1 MSPVVTPTAFSPAG
15 RLDTMLGK
23 YTMYRL
29 ILLVLA
35 ALAVYSLLLN
45 ALGWLTFGL
54 PQMLLHLALCLGLTY
69 ASNRGLA
76 ALFHVRPHSE
86 SSLIT
91 GLLLYF
97 LFWPSFV
104 PMDVA
109 GVALACVLASASKYA
124 LAWRGR
130 HVFNPAAAGAFVT
143 GLTGL
148 NVATWWAATPAML
161 WLLVPGVL
169 LVVYRTRKFLMATVF
184 LVVATS
190 IVTTEL
196 LQAGMTLGSSLWQAL
211 AQRPLLFFVGFML
224 TEPLTLPPRRWQQ
237 LALAAVV
244 GVVFAVPYN
253 FGFIANSPELAL
265 LVGNLLAFV
274 AGQRGGVKLTFAG
287 SRALT
292 PSTTEFAFEPSRP
305 VRFVPGQ
312 YMELDLPHAESDG
325 KGRRRVF
332 SLTSAP
338 GSGTVKFGV
347 RTSEPL
353 SAAKKALLG
362 LKPGDHVTA
371 TSVGGDFVLPRDPR
385 TPVLLIA
392 AGIGITPYLAHL
404 ASGAGRDRDVV
415 LLILARNSHEIAYA
429 SELEA
434 SGARII
440 ARIADGSAPPPFI
453 ADARAGVSSGIGV
466 SSGAGATTG
475 SDATAG
481 NGPRS
486 DGAMSDGAMS
496 DGAIGASAIAG
507 TPAADG
513 VNPGARLDGA
523 MLKALV
529 PDIANRTVYVSG
541 SPASV
546 ASLRRAAKQ
555 AGAHRVHVDS
565 FSGY

>member
-1 MSPVVTPTAFSPAG
+1 MSPVDTPTAVSPAS
-15 RLDTMLGK
+15 RLDTVLGK

-35 ALAVYSLLLN
+35 ALAVYSLLLD
-45 ALGWLTFGL
+45 ALGWLTFGI
-54 PQMLLHLALCLGLTY
+54 PQMLVHLALCLGLTY
-69 ASNRGLA
+69 ASNRALA
-76 ALFHVRPHSE
+76 GLFHVRPHSE

-130 HVFNPAAAGAFVT
+130 HIFNPAVTGAFVT

-161 WLLVPGVL
+161 WLLVPGIL
-169 LVVYRTRKFLMATVF
+169 LVLYRTRKFLMAAVF
-184 LVVATS
+184 LVAATAIITS
-190 IVTTEL
+190 EL
-196 LQAGMTLGSSLWQAL
+196 LRAEVTLGGALWQAL

-274 AGQRGGVKLTFAG
+274 VGQRGGLKLTFTG

-292 PSTTEFAFEPSRP
+292 PSTTEFAFKPSRP

-312 YMELDLPHAESDG
+312 YMELDLPHATSDG

-338 GSGTVKFGV
+338 GSETVTFGV

-353 SAAKKALLG
+353 SAAKKVLLA
-362 LKPGDHVTA
+362 LKPGDHVAA

-385 TPVLLIA
+385 APVLLIA

-415 LLILARNSHEIAYA
+415 LLLLARNAGEIAYA
-429 SELEA
+429 RELEA
-434 SGARII
+434 SGARIV
-440 ARIADGSAPPPFI
+440 ARLADGSIPPSFI
-453 ADARAGVSSGIGV
+453 TDAAAAV
-466 SSGAGATTG
+466 
-475 SDATAG
+475 
-481 NGPRS
+481 P
-486 DGAMSDGAMS
+486 
-496 DGAIGASAIAG
+496 AG
-507 TPAADG
+507 TA
-513 VNPGARLDGA
+513 PGSRLDGPS
-523 MLKALV
+523 LRALV
-529 PDIANRTVYVSG
+529 PDIADRTVYVSG
-541 SPASV
+541 SPVSV
-546 ASLRRAAKQ
+546 ASLRRAARK
-555 AGAHRVHVDS
+555 AGARRVHVDS

>member
-1 MSPVVTPTAFSPAG
+1 MSPVDAPKATAVFTAG
-15 RLDTMLGK
+15 RLDTLLGK

-35 ALAVYSLLLN
+35 ALAAYSLLLN
-45 ALGWLTFGL
+45 ALGWLTFGI
-54 PQMLLHLALCLGLTY
+54 PQMLVHLVVCLGLTY
-69 ASNRGLA
+69 VSNRGLA
-76 ALFHVRPHSE
+76 ALFHVRPHPE

-97 LFWPSFV
+97 LFWPSFM
-104 PMDVA
+104 PLDMA

-130 HVFNPAAAGAFVT
+130 HIFNPAAAGAFVT

-148 NVATWWAATPAML
+148 NIATWWAATPAML

-169 LVVYRTRKFLMATVF
+169 LVLYRTRKLLMAAVF

-190 IVTTEL
+190 IVSAEL
-196 LQAGMTLGSSLWQAL
+196 LQAGLTLGSALWQAL

-224 TEPLTLPPRRWQQ
+224 TEPLTLAPRRWQQ
-237 LALAAVV
+237 LALAALV

-265 LVGNLLAFV
+265 LVGNLLAFLV
-274 AGQRGGVKLTFAG
+274 GQRGGLRLRFAG
-287 SRALT
+287 SRPLT

-312 YMELDLPHAESDG
+312 YMELDLPHAKSDG

-338 GSGTVKFGV
+338 GSETVKFGV
-347 RTSEPL
+347 RTAEPL
-353 SAAKKALLG
+353 SAAKKVLLD
-362 LKPGDHVTA
+362 LKPGDEVAA

-404 ASGAGRDRDVV
+404 ASGAAQDRDVV
-415 LLILARNSHEIAYA
+415 LLLLARNSAEIAYPA
-429 SELEA
+429 ELQA
-434 SGARII
+434 SGARIL
-440 ARIADGSAPPPFI
+440 ARLADGSVPPSFI
-453 ADARAGVSSGIGV
+453 TD
-466 SSGAGATTG
+466 
-475 SDATAG
+475 
-481 NGPRS
+481 
-486 DGAMSDGAMS
+486 
-496 DGAIGASAIAG
+496 AG
-507 TPAADG
+507 TLGSGGAAA
-513 VNPGARLDGA
+513 GARLDGDS
-523 MLKALV
+523 LKALV
-529 PDIANRTVYVSG
+529 PDIAGRAVYISG

-546 ASLRRAAKQ
+546 ASLRRAAHK
-555 AGAHRVHVDS
+555 AGSRRVHVDS